1 MGKVIDVS
9 KHPSDWEPMK
19 YWSMGASLSSE
30 QRQEKLL
37 NLLMMKQWI
46 FSEKYDGDLCR
57 IIWDEGEVL
66 AQSRSISK
74 KTGTYGDLTN
84 KLMFIDNILHA
95 FSDTTVLI
103 GEVYLPGGTSKEVG
117 TILRCLDD
125 KALARQKN
133 SPVKYY
139 IFDILMYEGKDLTT
153 TPMIDRITYLKLA
166 AEKINSDL
174 VSYAKYYEAN
184 ENTFFNHLSK
194 VFQKNGEGVVLYKK
208 TMLPCEGRTSAWET
222 VKIKR
227 ELEVDVDCFIYGIEP
242 AEKNYTGKELS
253 TWQYWMDDKTGE
265 KFLGSYYLKYCDGG
279 MIIPISKGYYYNWPG
294 AIKCA
299 VYDENHNPIVLCK
312 CSGLTEEMKT
322 ALRDNYDE
330 WHMCPVKVSGMML
343 SVDKNGIYSIRHPKL
358 VSVRKND
365 IDVEDCTITK
375 IIGG

>member
-279 MIIPISKGYYYNWPG
+279 MIIPIDLKG
-294 AIKCA
+294 
-299 VYDENHNPIVLCK
+299 
-312 CSGLTEEMKT
+312 
-322 ALRDNYDE
+322 AL
-330 WHMCPVKVSGMML
+330 S
-343 SVDKNGIYSIRHPKL
+343 
-358 VSVRKND
+358 
-365 IDVEDCTITK
+365 
-375 IIGG
+375 